1 MFLYRHQRHAYFD
14 DNSGPQL
21 DSVRF
26 SCPLDRI
33 DLVGADPFVNA
44 VTRISLNMS
53 LVHSDE
59 IGESVDLLG
68 PQILQM
74 GVLKPEPL
82 VSLLEHSTVAARH
95 RLNIDMSKSP
105 IFLDFGPFSWSE
117 KEVKSTTT
125 CSDIEKRGQANV
137 PAHQSTTLLWR
148 SLSSLVVSITATNY
162 DHSLPC
168 LHGLFNSVFW
178 LFGHSTSPHRFLE
191 QRLDALR
198 PS

>member
-1 MFLYRHQRHAYFD
+1 MFLYRHQRQAYFD
-14 DNSGPQL
+14 DISGPQL

-33 DLVGADPFVNA
+33 DLVGSDSFVNA
-44 VTRISLNMS
+44 ITRISLNIS
-53 LVHSDE
+53 LVDSDE
-59 IGESVDLLG
+59 IGENDDLLG
-68 PQILQM
+68 PQILHV
-74 GVLKPEPL
+74 GVLKAEPL
-82 VSLLEHSTVAARH
+82 VSLLEHSTAAARH
-95 RLNIDMSKSP
+95 RLNMDMSKSP
-105 IFLDFGPFSWSE
+105 IFLDLGPFVLSE

-125 CSDIEKRGQANV
+125 CSDIEKRGQADA

-148 SLSSLVVSITATNY
+148 SLSFLLVLITATNC

-168 LHGLFNSVFW
+168 FHGLCDPVLW
-178 LFGHSTSPHRFLE
+178 LFGYCTSPHRFLE